1 MRAARLAFAITLFAA
16 ACGPPPAPAALAAA
30 GSCQADGLA
39 ACERRLAAAFDAD
52 LLASYLAAR
61 AAQDPADPW
70 AELARRLAESPP
82 QGALVLAEA
91 GAAAP
96 TTSLPRVDLPPL
108 PAPQGLAADALLLA
122 VLRAAHVPLAFRAR
136 GAEITALIPD
146 DPLAPFLP
154 ALSPAYRA
162 DPARL
167 DADAALAALLREAI
181 EAAGALDYVAAARA
195 ADALASQLSTAPPG
209 PAAARARFAL
219 QLLAGAGIQL
229 EPAAPAKPAPES
241 PPAAHETPY
250 AAYLA
255 VAAAQDP
262 PRAWPA
268 REAAVLAAIPADR
281 REAVRSL
288 FTRPTTCGAGSAPPL
303 EDTADLLFAPRLAPA
318 LARDAAPRSEQ
329 LAFPA
334 WMARYEALVR
344 LVTRSRAAWWYL
356 PSLLAERGEGAG
368 MATAGTSAYRQ
379 VTELGRAHLVASRRL
394 LGAHPARTRA
404 SGLSALGR
412 APGLLADP
420 PLQRALTE
428 LTEAAVKERLAAARE
443 PEAVLS
449 AVATGALSGLS
460 YPPALQEAHLRALQG
475 AVTAKLR
482 GDFSLQTGWG
492 VAALYAADGAYRLLA
507 EARPNLDFSAG
518 QVVRALSADGVSHPA
533 LAALARAAARYAAL
547 GAGQKLDPTVTRE
560 ERLPAERKA
569 AREALRK
576 AIAGLGAPGEAPE
589 KVLDDLTAL
598 ADGLTATLSVAL
610 SGKKA
615 AKAPRGP
622 TCEAAP
628 AVALDART
636 RAVLAKLG
644 DVRGRLLGHPRLKKG
659 EGLFERRARLL
670 VTLLS
675 DALDLARASDARR
688 APVFAVPAA
697 EAERAVRGA
706 LAEVET
712 PGAAESAAAAYALLR
727 AFASSTGTEAFV
739 AQGSRELRRLAGGLL
754 SLFGGGEGMSAALL
768 QALAGQGARLG
779 EAPAAALIGY
789 AEGLYAAGR
798 RDQADLCLLGA
809 LTASRLSREPL
820 PPRAAALADEH
831 ESPLGWALRFL
842 GEIGR
847 PAPDPAVFAAGL
859 RRAADDPC
867 QAEGAEATLAVA
879 QAIHDF
885 AGGKRAEAR
894 ASLDRVLAGAEE
906 RGLSVPRMAYRYEER
921 TATRVFQADVEV
933 SYGSGALQAGTTY
946 NLGLGVHRA
955 AEPGGSLTATL
966 LPQDAPRAGEDAA
979 RYYVHTAALAA
990 AYHLLEGDA
999 AGGIAAARRV
1009 TAALAGGVKL
1019 GPRRLRAEKP
1029 AAWGEDAR
1037 ELILLDAQLAAE
1049 AGLPFLAG
1057 DLWTVAR
1064 QGFPEGLDDGAVAG
1078 MLEKAPWGLGAVPE
1092 AAAVLPRARRSL
1104 RVLADPLPCTH
1115 AKVETGGFEEV
1126 ACEAYPLAVSL
1137 RIADAL
1143 KKLPRLTRRAET
1155 TARCPAWKSLDAFL
1169 AAADRGGYD
1178 PDAFTRAVEE
1188 LRAAGKEDDAAVL
1201 LARQKHPSHCS
1212 PALVGAA
1219 RALGRSARVGPS
1231 LRADLLSAAVNCTAA
1246 VGGPEVAADVLL
1258 LDDETRRLPDPGRNL
1273 ALVLSVA
1280 DLAHRS
1286 DRWETLGKLVERPD
1300 FTSRWMSQHPS
1311 VAAAALLL
1319 DQAWSALRGE
1329 AGSGDRARTGAQLL
1343 CEAFPAKE
1351 RAETCASLAGLRA
1364 AQGAEERRRAA
1375 KAAVGRLLSSM
1386 SGKPRP

>member
-1 MRAARLAFAITLFAA
+1 MRAARLAFAITLLAA
-16 ACGPPPAPAALAAA
+16 SCGAPPAPSAPPAA

-39 ACERRLAAAFDAD
+39 ACEQRLAAAFDAE

-61 AAQDPADPW
+61 SARDPGDPW
-70 AELARRLAESPP
+70 ADLARRLAESPP
-82 QGALVLAEA
+82 QGALLLAEA
-91 GAAAP
+91 GASPAS
-96 TTSLPRVDLPPL
+96 SLPAVAVPALPP
-108 PAPQGLAADALLLA
+108 PRGLGADALLLA
-122 VLRAAHVPLAFRAR
+122 VLRAAHVPLAFHAR
-136 GAEITALIPD
+136 GAEISALIPD

-154 ALSPAYRA
+154 ALAPVFRA
-162 DPARL
+162 EAAHL
-167 DADAALAALLREAI
+167 DAEAALAALLREAL
-181 EAAGALDYVAAARA
+181 EAANGLDYVEAARA
-195 ADALASQLSTAPPG
+195 ADALAEKLAASPPG
-209 PAAARARFAL
+209 PAAARARLGL

-229 EPAAPAKPAPES
+229 EPPAPAKPAPES
-241 PPAAHETPY
+241 PPAAGETPY
-250 AAYLA
+250 AAYVA
-255 VAAAQDP
+255 VATAKDP
-262 PRAWPA
+262 PRAWAA
-268 REAAVLAAIPADR
+268 REAAVLGAIPADR

-288 FTRPTTCGAGSAPPL
+288 FARPTTCGAEAAPPL
-303 EDTADLLFAPRLAPA
+303 DDIADLVFAPRLAPA
-318 LARDAAPRSEQ
+318 LARDAAPRPGQ

-344 LVTRSRAAWWYL
+344 LVSRSRAAWWYL

-368 MATAGTSAYRQ
+368 MATAGTAVYRQ
-379 VTELGRAHLVASRRL
+379 VTELGRAHLASSRRL
-394 LGAHPARTRA
+394 LAAHPARTRA
-404 SGLSALGR
+404 SGVLALGMS
-412 APGLLADP
+412 PGLLADP
-420 PLQRALTE
+420 PLQKALTE
-428 LTEAAVKERLAAARE
+428 LAEAAVKERLAAARE

-460 YPPALQEAHLRALQG
+460 YPPALQEAHLGALQG
-475 AVTAKLR
+475 AVTAKLK
-482 GDFSLQTGWG
+482 GDFALQTGWG
-492 VAALYAADGAYRLLA
+492 VAALYAAEGAYRLLA
-507 EARPNLDFSAG
+507 EARPNLDFSAR
-518 QVVRALSADGVSHPA
+518 QVVRALEAKDVPYPA
-533 LAALARAAARYAAL
+533 LAALARAGARYAAL
-547 GAGQKLDPTVTRE
+547 GAAQKLDPTVTRE
-560 ERLPAERKA
+560 DRIPAERKA
-569 AREALRK
+569 ARAALRK

-622 TCEAAP
+622 VCEAAP
-628 AVALDART
+628 AVALDPRT

-659 EGLFERRARLL
+659 EGLFDRRARLL
-670 VTLLS
+670 ATLLS
-675 DALDLARASDARR
+675 DALDLARASDTRR

-697 EAERAVRGA
+697 EASLAVRGA
-706 LAEVET
+706 LAEVEA

-727 AFASSTGTEAFV
+727 TYAGSTSAEGFV
-739 AQGSRELRRLAGGLL
+739 AQGSRDLRRLAGGLL
-754 SLFGGGEGMSAALL
+754 TLFGGGDGMSTALL
-768 QALAGQGARLG
+768 QALAGQGASLG

-789 AEGLYAAGR
+789 AETLYAAGR

-809 LTASRLSREPL
+809 LSASRLSREPL
-820 PPRAAALADEH
+820 PAKAAALADEH
-831 ESPLGWALRFL
+831 GSPLGGALRFL

-847 PAPDPAVFAAGL
+847 PAPDPAVYAEGL
-859 RRAADDPC
+859 RRATDDPC
-867 QAEGAEATLAVA
+867 QSEGTEATIAVA
-879 QAIHDF
+879 RAIHDF
-885 AGGKRAEAR
+885 AGGRRAEAR
-894 ASLDRVLAGAEE
+894 ASLGRVLAAADE
-906 RGLSVPRMAYRYEER
+906 RGLGVPRVAYRYEER

-933 SYGSGALQAGTTY
+933 SFGSGALDAGTTY

-966 LPQDAPRAGEDAA
+966 LTRDAPRAGEDAA
-979 RYYVHTAALAA
+979 RYYVYTAALAA
-990 AYHLLEGDA
+990 AYHLLEGDT
-999 AGGIAAARRV
+999 AGAIAAARRV
-1009 TAALAGGVKL
+1009 TATLAGGVKL
-1019 GPRRLRAEKP
+1019 GPRRLRAGKP
-1029 AAWGEDAR
+1029 AAYGEDAR

-1057 DLWTVAR
+1057 DLWTVAK
-1064 QGFPEGLDDGAVAG
+1064 QGLPEGLDDRAVAG

-1092 AAAVLPRARRSL
+1092 VAAALARAKRSL
-1104 RVLADPLPCTH
+1104 AVLADPLPCTH

-1143 KKLPRLTRRAET
+1143 KKLPRLKRKAET
-1155 TARCPAWKSLDAFL
+1155 SARCPAWKSLDAFL

-1178 PDAFTRAVEE
+1178 PDAFTRAVDD
-1188 LRAAGKEDDAAVL
+1188 LRAAGKDDDAAVL

-1212 PALVGAA
+1212 PGLVAAA
-1219 RALGRSARVGPS
+1219 RALGRAALLGPS

-1311 VAAAALLL
+1311 AAAAALLL
-1319 DQAWSALRGE
+1319 DQAVSALRGE
-1329 AGSGDRARTGAQLL
+1329 PADADRARTGTQLL
-1343 CEAFPAKE
+1343 CEAFPAQE
-1351 RAETCASLAGLRA
+1351 RAETCASLAALRA
-1364 AQGAEERRRAA
+1364 PQSTEERKRAA
-1375 KAAVGRLLSSM
+1375 KAAVGKLLASM
-1386 SGKPRP
+1386 SGKPKP